1 MPKEPKIGAEYF
13 SLNVDEDDATHDWS
27 IYRIRSIQNR
37 KPRFGGRPGLIT
49 VRYVYA
55 ILVADWTYGK
65 RSTKSGDY
73 GWLPNIPQWCRH
85 KWRVTDE
92 PSGIFK
98 TKKAAIKRE
107 LDRYKDYVQDDLDN
121 PDMLP
126 KILTKLENMLKR
138 A

>member
-13 SLNVDEDDATHDWS
+13 SLNIDEDNATHDWS
-27 IYRIRSIQNR
+27 IYRVRTIQNR
-37 KPRFGGRPGLIT
+37 KPKFGGRVGLIT

-55 ILVADWTYGK
+55 ILVESYTWGK

-85 KWRVTDE
+85 KWRADAE
-92 PSGIFK
+92 PSDMFK
-98 TKKAAIKRE
+98 TKKAAIRHE
-107 LDRYKDYVQDDLDN
+107 LDRYKEYVRDDFDN
-121 PDMLP
+121 PDMHL

>member
-1 MPKEPKIGAEYF
+1 MTREPKIGAEYF
-13 SLNVDEDDATHDWS
+13 SLNIDEENGSHDWS
-27 IYRIRSIQNR
+27 THRVRSLQNR
-37 KPRFGGRPGLIT
+37 RLKFGGRPGMIT

-55 ILVADWTYGK
+55 ILVADYTWGK

-73 GWLPNIPQWCRH
+73 GWLPRIPQWCRH

-92 PSGIFK
+92 PSGMFK
-98 TKKAAIKRE
+98 TKKAAIQHE
-107 LDRYKDYVQDDLDN
+107 LDRYKKYTREDFDT
-121 PDMLP
+121 PGMHE